1 MTKAQKEAASK
12 LNPRQKKF
20 CELYAKYGIVRKS
33 AIEAGYAEST
43 AETHGYAML
52 ENAQIKKYI
61 ESLTTSEKK
70 ESEKTI
76 ADAEEIM
83 QYFTRVM
90 RGEEKDQFGLEAS
103 LSERTKAA
111 QELAK
116 RKVDI
121 GQVEAR
127 VTIVNDIPRGNDGE

>member
-1 MTKAQKEAASK
+1 MTKAQKEAAKK
-12 LNPRQKKF
+12 LNPRQKRFAEEYVKTGN
-20 CELYAKYGIVRKS
+20 LTQS
-33 AIEAGYAEST
+33 AIKAGYAEST
-43 AETHGYAML
+43 ARATARKIL
-52 ENAQIKKYI
+52 ESTGVMKYI
-61 ESLTTSEKK
+61 ESMTTSETK

-103 LSERTKAA
+103 LAERTKAA

-116 RKVDI
+116 RKVDTRA
-121 GQVEAR
+121 VEAR
-127 VTIVNDIPRGNDGE
+127 VTIVNDIPKE

>member
-20 CELYAKYGIVRKS
+20 AEEYVKTGNITQS
-33 AIEAGYAEST
+33 AIKAGYSEST
-43 AETHGYAML
+43 ARATGGKIL
-52 ENAQIKKYI
+52 DSTGVRKYI
-61 ESLTTSEKK
+61 ETLTSKEIK

-116 RKVDI
+116 RKVDV
-121 GQVEAR
+121 GAVEAR
-127 VTIVNDIPRGNDGE
+127 VTIVNDIPRGEKK

>member
-1 MTKAQKEAASK
+1 MTKAQKEAAKK

-20 CELYAKYGIVRKS
+20 CEEYVKSGNLTQS
-33 AIEAGYAEST
+33 AIKAGYAEST
-43 AETHGYAML
+43 ARATARKIL
-52 ENAQIKKYI
+52 ESTGVMKYI
-61 ESLTTSEKK
+61 ESLTTSETK
-70 ESEKTI
+70 ESERTI

-103 LSERTKAA
+103 LAERTKAA

-116 RKVDI
+116 RKVDTRA
-121 GQVEAR
+121 VEAR
-127 VTIVNDIPRGNDGE
+127 VTIVNDIPKE

>member
-12 LNPRQKKF
+12 LNPRQRKF
-20 CELYAKYGIVRKS
+20 CELYVKYGNITKAAV
-33 AIEAGYAEST
+33 EAGYSQKHAEKNGKTILGSK
-43 AETHGYAML
+43 GV
-52 ENAQIKKYI
+52 QKYI
-61 ESLTTSEKK
+61 DALNISAVK

-121 GQVEAR
+121 GAVEAR
-127 VTIVNDIPRGNDGE
+127 VTIVNDIPRGSNGE

>member
-12 LNPRQKKF
+12 LNPKQKRFAEEYVKT
-20 CELYAKYGIVRKS
+20 GNIMQS
-33 AIEAGYAEST
+33 AIKAGYSDKTAKSQGRRLVESV
-43 AETHGYAML
+43 GISRY
-52 ENAQIKKYI
+52 IKA
-61 ESLTTSEKK
+61 LTTSEEK
-70 ESEKTI
+70 ESRKTI
-76 ADAEEIM
+76 ADAEEIL

-90 RGEEKDQFGLEAS
+90 RGEEKDQFGLEAP

-127 VTIVNDIPRGNDGE
+127 VTIVNDIPRG

>member
-20 CELYAKYGIVRKS
+20 CELYVKYGNITKAAV
-33 AIEAGYAEST
+33 EAGYT
-43 AETHGYAML
+43 QKYADKNGKVIL
-52 ENAQIKKYI
+52 GSKGISRYIKA
-61 ESLTTSEKK
+61 LTTSEEK

-90 RGEEKDQFGLEAS
+90 RGEEKDQFGLEAP

-116 RKVDI
+116 RKVDV
-121 GQVEAR
+121 GAVEAK
-127 VTIVNDIPRGNDGE
+127 VTIINDIPRGSAK